1 MEMEWLRL
9 HMLCGTLGRYA
20 GPAGLVVSTSMVVVQ
35 LNAVTRNTLSGGP
48 GLSEPV
54 AVFPIVPSVL
64 SSVLHPFLSLSCFFF
79 LSVCSQTTVYRKT

>member
-20 GPAGLVVSTSMVVVQ
+20 GPAGLVVSTSMAVVE
-35 LNAVTRNTLSGGP
+35 LNAVTWSSLSGGP
-48 GLSEPV
+48 GLSGPV

-64 SSVLHPFLSLSCFFF
+64 SSVLHPSFLFLAFFF
-79 LSVCSQTTVYRKT
+79 SVCS